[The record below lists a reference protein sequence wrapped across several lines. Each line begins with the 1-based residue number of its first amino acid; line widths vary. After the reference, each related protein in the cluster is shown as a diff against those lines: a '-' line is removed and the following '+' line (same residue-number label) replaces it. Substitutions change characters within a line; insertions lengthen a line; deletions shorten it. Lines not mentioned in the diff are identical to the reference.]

1 MDCSLPG
8 SSIHGIFKAIV
19 LEWVAIS
26 FFRRSF
32 QPSAAPWTV
41 AQQASPRNSSGNNTG
56 EGTHSLSPWDVPD
69 PGMEPGSPAWQ
80 ADSLPSES
88 QGKHII

>member
-1 MDCSLPG
+1 MWVNLPENKQALQTFVEKAMAPH
-8 SSIHGIFKAIV
+8 SSTLAWKI
-19 LEWVAIS
+19 
-26 FFRRSF
+26 
-32 QPSAAPWTV
+32 PWTV